1 MRPPGLKS
9 TLPHALPQP
18 PPPEK
23 IKHAPI
29 GLLISPSE
37 VSSQLKTQFG
47 ASGGEDTYVFCNAY
61 MEKPTEGEMANVNG
75 RMLKNFTE
83 GLKVAGLE
91 GCLRRVVL
99 TTGTK

>member
-1 MRPPGLKS
+1 
-9 TLPHALPQP
+9 
-18 PPPEK
+18 
-23 IKHAPI
+23 
-29 GLLISPSE
+29 
-37 VSSQLKTQFG
+37 
-47 ASGGEDTYVFCNAY
+47 

-83 GLKVAGLE
+83 GLKVARLE